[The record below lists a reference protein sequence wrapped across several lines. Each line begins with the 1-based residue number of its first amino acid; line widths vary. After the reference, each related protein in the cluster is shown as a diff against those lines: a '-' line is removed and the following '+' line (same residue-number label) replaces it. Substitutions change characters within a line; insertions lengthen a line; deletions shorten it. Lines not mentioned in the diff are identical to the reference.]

1 MHFVIYPLTAL
12 VGVLGRG
19 QPLALNNSR
28 GGDERMMAKYVKMCG
43 LALREVLENVQ
54 FSHSRSV

>member
-1 MHFVIYPLTAL
+1 
-12 VGVLGRG
+12 LGLEG
-19 QPLALNNSR
+19 DESLALNNSR

-43 LALREVLENVQ
+43 LALREVLEKVQ